1 LEITNSFLGIYEW
14 EPDIHIGFS
23 PALYLQWQSSKRF
36 MGELAGPAQERLE
49 ELHLSGNRILRLPG
63 QSLSGL
69 RSLALLNVSL
79 NRLSLLDTFPKVKQ
93 AKRSCR
99 EKRDEEEEGE
109 WGVEKMEGRLG

>member
-1 LEITNSFLGIYEW
+1 
-14 EPDIHIGFS
+14 
-23 PALYLQWQSSKRF
+23 

-49 ELHLSGNRILRLPG
+49 ELDLSGNRILRLPG

-93 AKRSCR
+93 
-99 EKRDEEEEGE
+99 EKKGAIEKTGR
-109 WGVEKMEGRLG
+109 WRKSNGVEKIEGKLE

>member
-1 LEITNSFLGIYEW
+1 
-14 EPDIHIGFS
+14 
-23 PALYLQWQSSKRF
+23 